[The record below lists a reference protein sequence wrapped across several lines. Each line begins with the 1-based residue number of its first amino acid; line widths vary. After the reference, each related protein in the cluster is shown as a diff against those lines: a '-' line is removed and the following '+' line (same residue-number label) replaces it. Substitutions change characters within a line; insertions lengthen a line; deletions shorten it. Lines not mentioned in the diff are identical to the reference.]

1 MILNILIHTSQK
13 MIKSTKKHIS
23 HNQNFFDEKERE
35 KNRMKNVQQTY
46 LLSREIVQKIANRKT
61 KKDQEKLK
69 GFFCLPLKKKLTR
82 FLTTH
87 QKASY
92 NFCIFYETSGKLI
105 SLCFFCVGID
115 SLQNRIVPGEF
126 STLC

>member
-1 MILNILIHTSQK
+1 MRRRERKKQNEKCSTNI
-13 MIKSTKKHIS
+13 STQLRDCAKNS
-23 HNQNFFDEKERE
+23 ESEDEKRSG
-35 KNRMKNVQQTY
+35 K
-46 LLSREIVQKIANRKT
+46 A
-61 KKDQEKLK
+61 K
-69 GFFCLPLKKKLTR
+69 GIFLFAFEKKLTR

-92 NFCIFYETSGKLI
+92 NFCIFYETSGKLV